1 MAEADWTVLGGA
13 LGVASIARGVTSGEP
28 RPSGGGNFLYAF
40 ASKEVTTG
48 ASGLIVNKTNFN
60 PTPVNTGGSIRS
72 AIKRGV
78 STGEPGYS
86 AFIFSG
92 LQGSNVADNAYM
104 LGLSDEEPSFI
115 VLRKGDL
122 VSGISDAPVGSA
134 GILRRGTEA
143 VDPDTWLHLR
153 LDQIVNLNG
162 DVILKA
168 YQNDIANGGS
178 VGAPNWVEIPGITD
192 FVDDA
197 LGIAS
202 GSVPYTNSRFGF
214 GMQINEEAG
223 RRAYFDHIEVL
234 RQLP

>member
-1 MAEADWTVLGGA
+1 MAENDWAVLGDV
-13 LGVASIARGVTSGEP
+13 LGTASIARGVTHGEP
-28 RPSGGGNFLYAF
+28 RPNGGGDFLYAF

-48 ASGLIVNKTNFN
+48 ASALIVNKTNFN
-60 PTPVNTGGSIRS
+60 PTPINTGGSIRG

-92 LQGSNVADNAYM
+92 LQGSSVNDNAYM
-104 LGLSDEEPSFI
+104 LGFSDEDPSFI
-115 VLRKGDL
+115 VLKKGAI
-122 VSGISDAPVGSA
+122 VQGITGAAVGSE
-134 GILRRGTEA
+134 GNLRKSTA
-143 VDPDTWLHLR
+143 SVDPDTWTHLR

-168 YQNDIANGGS
+168 FMSDLTLNA
-178 VGAPNWVEIPGITD
+178 VGAPDWQPIPGIDD

-197 LGIAS
+197 LGVAS
-202 GSVPYTNSRFGF
+202 GSVPYTTSRFGF

-223 RRAYFDHIEVL
+223 RRSYFDHIEVL